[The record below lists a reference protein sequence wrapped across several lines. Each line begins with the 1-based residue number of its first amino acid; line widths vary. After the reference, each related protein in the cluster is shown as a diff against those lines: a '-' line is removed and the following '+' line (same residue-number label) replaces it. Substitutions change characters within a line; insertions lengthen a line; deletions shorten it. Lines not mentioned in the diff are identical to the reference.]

1 MSERIEGLSIGLDLD
16 SVQVESGLK
25 DLNKKLALVNSEMK
39 ANLSAFDKGDASLK
53 KYQTQLDGL
62 NKKLEIQKTKVDS
75 ARQSYE
81 KMAKAHGEGSKEAD
95 AAATAYNKELAS
107 LNNLERY
114 IGSVTTEM
122 NKSQSAFTKY
132 GNQLTG
138 ISEKAGKLGDG
149 LTKTVTPAVLALGAA
164 AVLSANNVSDATAKI
179 QNNLGGTAEEAA
191 KVAGIANDVFK
202 DGWGESLDSVATS
215 MLEVKEQLTG
225 ISDVD
230 LGAIT
235 KMTIALEQ
243 SLGMDQTESLRGIN
257 ALMKTYGM
265 TAYEA
270 FDYMVAGAQK
280 GLNKTDEL
288 GDNLAEYAPLWE
300 QNGYSA
306 QEMFN
311 TLQAGLDAGAYNLD
325 KVNDLVKEFG
335 IRVGDGT
342 IKTAIEAMGGSWKEI
357 YDTWEASG
365 ESNDELFRR
374 MAANLASIQDPQEKA
389 LALTEIWGSLGEDA
403 GSKVVEALGNVTE
416 QYGEV
421 NGAAQGVIDTLEETQ
436 SQKFQAMFRDMT
448 DTLVPLGDILL
459 EMGEEALP
467 ILEDAVDNLTDAWND
482 LSPDMQEN
490 VVQWTL
496 VAGAAGPIVKI
507 FGGVA
512 GGLGAMLKLLPGV
525 TAGLGTAG
533 VTGALGGV
541 SGAATT
547 AGGAAALFANPWVLG
562 IGAITLAA
570 TGVGTFIYKEMTKD
584 ATNHEAS
591 VDATKGKYQEWFD
604 AVTEGANGMVSSQ
617 EQIQGAIKGTASTI
631 AEETARL
638 KEQNTLVTNAIDDLW
653 NGGYEWNNMF
663 FKSFNEPLARNVNGI
678 KDKLKELKMTDDQ
691 ISEIEESYNNYS
703 LTIGNT
709 MAEIL
714 STFTAGKV
722 VTEELANAT
731 INANNA
737 VTEEIIVGLTA
748 QKDAE
753 QARLDEMLAN
763 GVMTQ
768 AEYEKRVM
776 DNGMHYAML
785 TQITQ
790 NANDEINAIIA
801 AASLEN
807 RQLTAEETAS
817 MIDSYITLSENSGKS
832 MTEIAEGQDALSEN
846 MRNMVSEVAIASLVQ
861 SGALSESAASQIGSL
876 GSVEEKVGA
885 LQWALDYYNQTG
897 IPSKSIYIDTSPAL
911 YAIADVMTR
920 LKGIPDE
927 QVFIN
932 VDAGRVYTPTSPT
945 GAQGAGYR
953 ATGDDSFKGGPAVL
967 GDGGREEPFL
977 TPSGYFGIS
986 PDTDTFYPNL
996 PKGTKIWPS
1005 IQHFRMDIPHFATG
1019 VEGSTEAQRLIA
1031 SFGKRELSGEISGS
1045 NSVSN
1050 SNQTTTEI
1058 HNHFNITAY
1067 GELPNKTVKNIT
1079 EKISRELKNMNDRK
1093 IINRGE
1099 KVH

>member
-132 GNQLTG
+132 GNQVTG

-164 AVLSANNVSDATAKI
+164 AILSANNVSDATAKI

-389 LALTEIWGSLGEDA
+389 MALTEIWGSLGEDA
-403 GSKVVEALGNVTE
+403 GSKVVEALGNVTQ

-490 VVQWTL
+490 IVQWTL
-496 VAGAAGPIVKI
+496 MAGAAGPVIKI
-507 FGGVA
+507 FGSVA
-512 GGLGAMLKLLPGV
+512 GGLGAILKLIPSV
-525 TAGLGTAG
+525 TAGLGASG
-533 VTGALGGV
+533 VAGALGGV
-541 SGAATT
+541 APAATG
-547 AGGAAALFANPWVLG
+547 AGGAAALFTNPWVLG
-562 IGAITLAA
+562 IAA
-570 TGVGTFIYKEMTKD
+570 VAWAAMGVGTAIYDEMHKEDQAHED
-584 ATNHEAS
+584 AI
-591 VDATKGKYQEWFD
+591 DATKGKYEEWYNAVIDGAKLVVKSQQQIQGSVKNTGETYAEAIARIKAQNSD
-604 AVTEGANGMVSSQ
+604 AVTAMEDDWNGYTELIDGVNVYHEGLGESLKGLGFSDEVLADIQDGYENYRLIIDNTMQ
-617 EQIQGAIKGTASTI
+617 EVMNTYTEGKVMSEEVAMATI
-631 AEETARL
+631 AAN
-638 KEQNTLVTNAIDDLW
+638 QSVTDEVI
-653 NGGYEWNNMF
+653 
-663 FKSFNEPLARNVNGI
+663 
-678 KDKLKELKMTDDQ
+678 
-691 ISEIEESYNNYS
+691 
-703 LTIGNT
+703 
-709 MAEIL
+709 
-714 STFTAGKV
+714 AGFQ
-722 VTEELANAT
+722 
-731 INANNA
+731 
-737 VTEEIIVGLTA
+737 A

-753 QARLDEMLAN
+753 QAKLDHMLET
-763 GVMTQ
+763 GVITQ

-776 DNGMHYAML
+776 DNGMHYSMM

-790 NANDEINAIIA
+790 SANDNINNIVASA
-801 AASLEN
+801 AREN
-807 RQLTAEETAS
+807 RELTSEEVVS
-817 MIDSYITLSENSGKS
+817 MIGSYATLASNSGKS
-832 MTEIAEGQDALSEN
+832 LSDVAGAQDFLSAN
-846 MRNMVSEVAIASLVQ
+846 MKGMVDNVSLNALVQ
-861 SGALSESAASQIGSL
+861 AGVLSESAASQIGSL
-876 GSVEEKVGA
+876 GSVQDKVGA
-885 LQWALDYYNQTG
+885 LQWALDYYNQTN
-897 IPSKSIYIDTSPAL
+897 IPAKSISIDTSPAL

-1031 SFGKRELSGEISGS
+1031 SFGKRASVSESGNAET
-1045 NSVSN
+1045 SVSN
-1050 SNQTTTEI
+1050 STNYQSSSEI
-1058 HNHFNITAY
+1058 HIHISAY
-1067 GELPNKTVKNIT
+1067 GDLPNKTIRSMA
-1079 EKISRELKNMNDRK
+1079 EKISKEIKNASDRK
-1093 IINRGE
+1093 KISRGE
-1099 KVH
+1099 KVVY

>member
-16 SVQVESGLK
+16 SVQVESGLQ

-62 NKKLEIQKTKVDS
+62 NKKLEIQKTKVDG

-81 KMAKAHGEGSKEAD
+81 KMAKAHGEGSKEAE

-107 LNNLERY
+107 LNNLQRY

-132 GNQLTG
+132 GDQLTG

-149 LTKTVTPAVLALGAA
+149 LTKTVTPAVLALSAA
-164 AVLSANNVSDATAKI
+164 AVLSATNVADATAKI
-179 QNNLGGTAEEAA
+179 KVNLGGTAEEAER
-191 KVAGIANDVFK
+191 VGGIANDVFK
-202 DGWGESLDSVATS
+202 DGWGESLDSVTTS
-215 MLEVKEQLTG
+215 LLNVKGQLTG

-235 KMTIALEQ
+235 KMTIALEE
-243 SLGMDQTESLRGIN
+243 SLGMDQAESLRGIN
-257 ALMKTYGM
+257 ALMETYGM

-335 IRVGDGT
+335 IRIGDGT
-342 IKTAIEAMGGSWKEI
+342 VKAAVEEMGGSWKEL

-365 ESNDELFRR
+365 ESNDDLFRR
-374 MAANLASIQDPQEKA
+374 MAQNLAAIEDPQEKA
-389 LALTEIWGSLGEDA
+389 NALSMLWGSIGEDA
-403 GSKVVEALGNVTE
+403 GVKVVEALGTVTE

-436 SQKFQAMFRDMT
+436 SQKFQAMFRDMV

-467 ILEDAVDNLTDAWND
+467 ILIDAVDNLTDSWND

-490 VVQWTL
+490 IVQWTL
-496 VAGAAGPIVKI
+496 VAGAAGPVIKI
-507 FGGVA
+507 FGSVA
-512 GGLGAMLKLLPGV
+512 GGLGAILKVIPSV
-525 TAGLGTAG
+525 TAGLGAKG
-533 VTGALGGV
+533 VVGALGGV
-541 SGAATT
+541 APAATG
-547 AGGAAALFANPWVLG
+547 AGGAAALFTNPWILG
-562 IGAITLAA
+562 IAA
-570 TGVGTFIYKEMTKD
+570 VSFAAVGVGTAIYNEMHKED
-584 ATNHEAS
+584 QAHEVAI
-591 VDATKGKYQEWFD
+591 DATKGKYEEWYN
-604 AVTEGANGMVSSQ
+604 AVIEGAIPVVESQ
-617 EQIQGAIKGTASTI
+617 EQIQGSVKNTGESYAEAIERIKGQNADAVTAM
-631 AEETARL
+631 E
-638 KEQNTLVTNAIDDLW
+638 DDW
-653 NGGYEWNNMF
+653 NGYTELIDGVNVHHEGLGESLKSLGLSDDVIADIQEGYE
-663 FKSFNEPLARNVNGI
+663 
-678 KDKLKELKMTDDQ
+678 
-691 ISEIEESYNNYS
+691 NYR
-703 LTIGNT
+703 LIIDNT
-709 MAEIL
+709 MQEVMN
-714 STFTAGKV
+714 TFTEGKV
-722 VTEELANAT
+722 VSEEVAMAT
-731 INANNA
+731 IAANNS
-737 VTEEIIVGLTA
+737 VTEQVIAGYQA

-753 QARLDEMLAN
+753 RAKLDQMLET
-763 GVMTQ
+763 GVITQ

-776 DNGMHYAML
+776 DNGMHYSMM

-790 NANDEINAIIA
+790 SANDNINNIVATA
-801 AASLEN
+801 AREN
-807 RQLTAEETAS
+807 RELTSEEVAS
-817 MIDSYITLSENSGKS
+817 MIGSYATLASNSGKS
-832 MTEIAEGQDALSEN
+832 LTDVAGAQDFLSAN
-846 MRNMVSEVAIASLVQ
+846 MQGMVDNVSLNALVQ
-861 SGALSESAASQIGSL
+861 AGVLSESAASQIGSL
-876 GSVEEKVGA
+876 GSVQDKVGA
-885 LQWALDYYNQTG
+885 LQGAVDFYNRTG
-897 IPSKSIYIDTSPAL
+897 IPTKTINVDTSAAL

-920 LKGIPDE
+920 LRGIPDE
-927 QVFIN
+927 QVYVN
-932 VDAGRVYTPTSPT
+932 VDAGRVYVAGSPT
-945 GAQGAGYR
+945 GAQAML
-953 ATGDDSFKGGPAVL
+953 ATGTDSHVGGPAVL
-967 GDGGREEPFL
+967 GDGGREEPFM
-977 TPSGYFGIS
+977 TPSGVFGVS
-986 PDTDTFYPNL
+986 PSTDTLYPNL
-996 PKGTKIWPS
+996 PKGTKVWPS

-1031 SFGKRELSGEISGS
+1031 SFGKKEASGESSGS
-1045 NSVSN
+1045 NNVSN

>member
-164 AVLSANNVSDATAKI
+164 AILSANNVSDATAKI

-389 LALTEIWGSLGEDA
+389 MALTEIWGSLGEDA
-403 GSKVVEALGNVTE
+403 GSKVVEALGNVTQ

-490 VVQWTL
+490 IVQWTL
-496 VAGAAGPIVKI
+496 MAGAAGPVIKI
-507 FGGVA
+507 FGSVA
-512 GGLGAMLKLLPGV
+512 GGLGAILKLIPSV
-525 TAGLGTAG
+525 TAGLGASG
-533 VTGALGGV
+533 VAGALGGV
-541 SGAATT
+541 APAATG
-547 AGGAAALFANPWVLG
+547 AGGAAALFTNPWVLG
-562 IGAITLAA
+562 IAA
-570 TGVGTFIYKEMTKD
+570 VAWAAMGVGTAIYDEMHKEDQAHED
-584 ATNHEAS
+584 AI
-591 VDATKGKYQEWFD
+591 DATKGKYEEWYNAVIDGAKLVVKSQQQIQGSVKNTGETYAEAIARIKAQNSD
-604 AVTEGANGMVSSQ
+604 AVTAMEDDWNGYTELIDGVNVYHEGLGESLKGLGFSDEVLADIQDGYENYRLIIDNTMQ
-617 EQIQGAIKGTASTI
+617 EVMNTYTEGKVMSEEVAMATI
-631 AEETARL
+631 AAN
-638 KEQNTLVTNAIDDLW
+638 QSVTDEVI
-653 NGGYEWNNMF
+653 
-663 FKSFNEPLARNVNGI
+663 
-678 KDKLKELKMTDDQ
+678 
-691 ISEIEESYNNYS
+691 
-703 LTIGNT
+703 
-709 MAEIL
+709 
-714 STFTAGKV
+714 AGFQ
-722 VTEELANAT
+722 
-731 INANNA
+731 
-737 VTEEIIVGLTA
+737 A

-753 QARLDEMLAN
+753 QAKLDHMLET
-763 GVMTQ
+763 GVITQ

-776 DNGMHYAML
+776 DNGMHYSMM

-790 NANDEINAIIA
+790 SANDNINNIVASA
-801 AASLEN
+801 AREN
-807 RQLTAEETAS
+807 RELTSEEVVS
-817 MIDSYITLSENSGKS
+817 MIGSYATLASNSGKS
-832 MTEIAEGQDALSEN
+832 LSDVAGAQDFLSAN
-846 MRNMVSEVAIASLVQ
+846 MKGMVDNVSLNALVQ
-861 SGALSESAASQIGSL
+861 AGVLSESAASQIGSL
-876 GSVEEKVGA
+876 GSVQDKVGA
-885 LQWALDYYNQTG
+885 LQWALDYYNQTN
-897 IPSKSIYIDTSPAL
+897 IPAKSISIDTSPAL

-1031 SFGKRELSGEISGS
+1031 SFGKRASVSESGNAET
-1045 NSVSN
+1045 SVSN
-1050 SNQTTTEI
+1050 STNYQSSSEI
-1058 HNHFNITAY
+1058 HIHISAY
-1067 GELPNKTVKNIT
+1067 GDLPNKTIRSMA
-1079 EKISRELKNMNDRK
+1079 EKISKEIKNASDRK
-1093 IINRGE
+1093 KISRGE
-1099 KVH
+1099 KVVY

>member
-164 AVLSANNVSDATAKI
+164 AILSANNVSDATAKI

-230 LGAIT
+230 LGDIT

-257 ALMKTYGM
+257 ALMETYGM

-374 MAANLASIQDPQEKA
+374 MAANLASMQDPQEKA

-421 NGAAQGVIDTLEETQ
+421 NGAAQDVIDTLEETQ

-490 VVQWTL
+490 IVQWTL
-496 VAGAAGPIVKI
+496 MAGAAGPVIKI
-507 FGGVA
+507 FGSVA
-512 GGLGAMLKLLPGV
+512 GGLGAILKLIPSV
-525 TAGLGTAG
+525 TAGLGASG
-533 VTGALGGV
+533 VAGALGGV
-541 SGAATT
+541 APAATG
-547 AGGAAALFANPWVLG
+547 AGGAAALFTNPWVLG
-562 IGAITLAA
+562 IAA
-570 TGVGTFIYKEMTKD
+570 VAWAAVGVGTAIYDEMHKEDQAHED
-584 ATNHEAS
+584 AI
-591 VDATKGKYQEWFD
+591 DATKGKYEEWYNAVIDGAKPVVESQQQIQGSVKNTGETYSEAIERIKGQNSD
-604 AVTEGANGMVSSQ
+604 AVTAMEDDWNGYTELIDGVNVYHEGLGESLKGLGFSDEVLADIQDGYENYRLIIDNTMQ
-617 EQIQGAIKGTASTI
+617 EVMNTYTEGKVMSEEVAMATI
-631 AEETARL
+631 AAN
-638 KEQNTLVTNAIDDLW
+638 Q
-653 NGGYEWNNMF
+653 
-663 FKSFNEPLARNVNGI
+663 S
-678 KDKLKELKMTDDQ
+678 
-691 ISEIEESYNNYS
+691 
-703 LTIGNT
+703 
-709 MAEIL
+709 
-714 STFTAGKV
+714 
-722 VTEELANAT
+722 VTEEVIA
-731 INANNA
+731 
-737 VTEEIIVGLTA
+737 GFQA

-753 QARLDEMLAN
+753 QAKLDHMLET
-763 GVMTQ
+763 GVITQ

-776 DNGMHYAML
+776 DNGMHYSMM

-790 NANDEINAIIA
+790 SANDNINNIVATA
-801 AASLEN
+801 AREN
-807 RQLTAEETAS
+807 RELTSEEVVS
-817 MIDSYITLSENSGKS
+817 MIGSYATLASNSGKS
-832 MTEIAEGQDALSEN
+832 LSDVAGAQDFLSAN
-846 MRNMVSEVAIASLVQ
+846 MKGMVDNVSLNALVQ
-861 SGALSESAASQIGSL
+861 AGVLSESAASQIGSL
-876 GSVEEKVGA
+876 GSVQDKVGA
-885 LQWALDYYNQTG
+885 LQWALDYYNQTN
-897 IPSKSIYIDTSPAL
+897 IPAKSISIDTSPAL

-953 ATGDDSFKGGPAVL
+953 ATGDDSFRGGPAVL

-1031 SFGKRELSGEISGS
+1031 SFGKRESFGESSGS
-1045 NSVSN
+1045 NNVSN

>member
-16 SVQVESGLK
+16 SVQVESGLQ

-62 NKKLEIQKTKVDS
+62 NKKLEIQKTKVDG
-75 ARQSYE
+75 ARQAYE

-107 LNNLERY
+107 LNNLQRY

-122 NKSQSAFTKY
+122 NKSQSAFTKF
-132 GNQLTG
+132 GDQLTG

-149 LTKTVTPAVLALGAA
+149 LTKTVTPAVLALSAA
-164 AVLSANNVSDATAKI
+164 AVLTATNVADATAKI
-179 QNNLGGTAEEAA
+179 KVNLGGTAEEAER
-191 KVAGIANDVFK
+191 VGGIANDVFK
-202 DGWGESLDSVATS
+202 DGWGDSLDSVTTS
-215 MLEVKEQLTG
+215 LLNVKGQLTG

-235 KMTIALEQ
+235 KMTIALEE
-243 SLGMDQTESLRGIN
+243 SLGMDQAESLRGIN
-257 ALMKTYGM
+257 ALMETYGM

-270 FDYMVAGAQK
+270 FDYMVTGAQK

-335 IRVGDGT
+335 IRIGDGT
-342 IKTAIEAMGGSWKEI
+342 VKAAVEEMGGSWKEL
-357 YDTWEASG
+357 YDIWEASG
-365 ESNDELFRR
+365 ESNDDLFRR
-374 MAANLASIQDPQEKA
+374 MAQNLAAIEDPQEKA
-389 LALTEIWGSLGEDA
+389 NALSMLWGSIGEDA
-403 GSKVVEALGNVTE
+403 GVKVVEALGTVTE

-496 VAGAAGPIVKI
+496 IAGAAGPIVKI

-512 GGLGAMLKLLPGV
+512 GGLGAILKLIPSV
-525 TAGLGTAG
+525 TAGLGASG
-533 VTGALGGV
+533 VAGALGGV
-541 SGAATT
+541 APAATG
-547 AGGAAALFANPWVLG
+547 AGGAAALFTNPWILG
-562 IGAITLAA
+562 IGAVSLAA
-570 TGVGTFIYKEMTKD
+570 VGVGTAIYNEMHKEDK
-584 ATNHEAS
+584 AHEEAI
-591 VDATKGKYQEWFD
+591 DATKGKYEEWYNAVIDGAKPVVESQQQIQGSVKNTGETYAEAMARIKAQNSD
-604 AVTEGANGMVSSQ
+604 AVTAME
-617 EQIQGAIKGTASTI
+617 
-631 AEETARL
+631 
-638 KEQNTLVTNAIDDLW
+638 DDW
-653 NGGYEWNNMF
+653 NGYTELVNGVNVYHEGLGESLKSLGFSDEVLSDIQAGYE
-663 FKSFNEPLARNVNGI
+663 
-678 KDKLKELKMTDDQ
+678 
-691 ISEIEESYNNYS
+691 NYR
-703 LTIGNT
+703 LIIDNT
-709 MAEIL
+709 MQEVMN
-714 STFTAGKV
+714 TFTEGQV
-722 VTEELANAT
+722 VSEEVAMAT
-731 INANNA
+731 INANNS
-737 VTEEIIVGLTA
+737 VTEEVIAGFQA

-753 QARLDEMLAN
+753 QAKLDHMLET
-763 GVMTQ
+763 GVITQ

-776 DNGMHYAML
+776 DNGMHYSMM

-790 NANDEINAIIA
+790 SANDNINNIVATA
-801 AASLEN
+801 AREN
-807 RQLTAEETAS
+807 RELTSEEVVS
-817 MIDSYITLSENSGKS
+817 MIGSYATLASNSGKS
-832 MTEIAEGQDALSEN
+832 LSDVAGAQDFLAAN
-846 MRNMVSEVAIASLVQ
+846 MKGMVDNVSLNALVQ
-861 SGALSESAASQIGSL
+861 AGVISESAAAQIGSL
-876 GSVEEKVGA
+876 GSVQDKVGA
-885 LQWALDYYNQTG
+885 LQGVIDYYNQTG

-920 LKGIPDE
+920 LKNIPDE
-927 QVFIN
+927 QVYVN
-932 VDAGRVYTPTSPT
+932 VDAGRVYVAGSPT
-945 GAQGAGYR
+945 GAQAML
-953 ATGDDSFKGGPAVL
+953 ATGTDSHVGGPAIL
-967 GDGGREEPFL
+967 GDGGREEPFM
-977 TPSGYFGIS
+977 TPSGVFGVS
-986 PDTDTFYPNL
+986 PSTDTFYPNL
-996 PKGTKIWPS
+996 PKGTKVWPS
-1005 IQHFRMDIPHFATG
+1005 IQQFRMDIPHFATG

-1031 SFGKRELSGEISGS
+1031 SFGKRETSGESTGS

>member
-164 AVLSANNVSDATAKI
+164 AVLSANNVADATAKI
-179 QNNLGGTAEEAA
+179 QNNLGGTAEEAE

-202 DGWGESLDSVATS
+202 DGWGDSLDSVTTS
-215 MLEVKEQLTG
+215 LLEVKEQLG
-225 ISDVD
+225 SLPDED
-230 LGAIT
+230 LAAIT
-235 KMTIALEQ
+235 KEAIALEQ
-243 SLGMDQTESLRGIN
+243 SLGMDTSETLRGVN
-257 ALMKTYGM
+257 SLMQTYGL
-265 TAYEA
+265 TAQEA
-270 FDYMVAGAQK
+270 FDYMVVGAQK

-335 IRVGDGT
+335 IRIGDGT
-342 IKTAIEAMGGSWKEI
+342 IKTAVEEMGGSWKEI

-374 MAANLASIQDPQEKA
+374 MAQNLASIQDPQEKA
-389 LALTEIWGSLGEDA
+389 MALTQIWGSLGEDA
-403 GSKVVEALGNVTE
+403 GAKVVEALGNVTE
-416 QYGEV
+416 EYGNV
-421 NGAAQGVIDTLEETQ
+421 NGAAQTVVDTLEATQ
-436 SQKFQAMFRDMT
+436 SQKFQSMFRDMT

-490 VVQWTL
+490 VVQWGL
-496 VAGAAGPIVKI
+496 VAAAAGPIVKV
-507 FGGVA
+507 FSGVT
-512 GGLGAMLKLLPGV
+512 GGLGAMLKLLPGI
-525 TAGLGTAG
+525 TTGLGTAG
-533 VTGALGGV
+533 VAGALGGV
-541 SGAATT
+541 APAATG
-547 AGGAAALFANPWVLG
+547 AGGAAALFTNPWILG
-562 IGAITLAA
+562 IGAVSLAA
-570 TGVGTFIYKEMTKD
+570 VGVGTAIYNEMHKEDK
-584 ATNHEAS
+584 AHEEAI
-591 VDATKGKYQEWFD
+591 DATKGKYEEWYNAVIDGAKPVVESQQQIQGSVKNTGETYAEAIERIKGQNSD
-604 AVTEGANGMVSSQ
+604 AVTAMEDDWNGYTELIDGVNVYHEGLGESLKGLGFSDEVLADIQDGYENYRLIIDNTMQ
-617 EQIQGAIKGTASTI
+617 EVMNTFTEGKVMSEEVAMATI
-631 AEETARL
+631 A
-638 KEQNTLVTNAIDDLW
+638 
-653 NGGYEWNNMF
+653 
-663 FKSFNEPLARNVNGI
+663 
-678 KDKLKELKMTDDQ
+678 
-691 ISEIEESYNNYS
+691 
-703 LTIGNT
+703 
-709 MAEIL
+709 
-714 STFTAGKV
+714 
-722 VTEELANAT
+722 ANQS
-731 INANNA
+731 
-737 VTEEIIVGLTA
+737 VTEEIIAGFQA

-753 QARLDEMLAN
+753 QAKLDHMLET
-763 GVMTQ
+763 GVITQ

-776 DNGMHYAML
+776 DNGMHYSMM

-790 NANDEINAIIA
+790 SANDNINNIVATA
-801 AASLEN
+801 AREN
-807 RQLTAEETAS
+807 RELTSEEVVS
-817 MIDSYITLSENSGKS
+817 MIGSYATLASNSGKS
-832 MTEIAEGQDALSEN
+832 LSDVAGAQDFLSAN
-846 MRNMVSEVAIASLVQ
+846 MQGMVDNVSLNALVQ
-861 SGALSESAASQIGSL
+861 AGVISESAASQIGSL
-876 GSVEEKVGA
+876 GSVQDKVGV
-885 LQWALDYYNQTG
+885 LQGVIDYYNQTG

-953 ATGDDSFKGGPAVL
+953 ATGDDSFRGGPAVL

-1031 SFGKRELSGEISGS
+1031 SFGKRESFGENTGS
-1045 NSVSN
+1045 NNVDN
-1050 SNQTTTEI
+1050 SKQITTEI

>member
-53 KYQTQLDGL
+53 NYQTQLDGL

-75 ARQSYE
+75 ARQTYE

-164 AVLSANNVSDATAKI
+164 AVLSANNVADATAKI
-179 QNNLGGTAEEAA
+179 QNNLGGTAEEAE

-202 DGWGESLDSVATS
+202 DGWGDSLDSVTTS
-215 MLEVKEQLTG
+215 LLEVKEQLG
-225 ISDVD
+225 SLPDED
-230 LGAIT
+230 LAAIT
-235 KMTIALEQ
+235 KEAIALEQ
-243 SLGMDQTESLRGIN
+243 SLGMDTSETLRGVN
-257 ALMKTYGM
+257 SLMQTYGL
-265 TAYEA
+265 TAQEA
-270 FDYMVAGAQK
+270 FDYMVVGAQK

-335 IRVGDGT
+335 IRIGDGT
-342 IKTAIEAMGGSWKEI
+342 IKTAVEEMGGSWKEI

-374 MAANLASIQDPQEKA
+374 MAQNLASIQDPQEKA
-389 LALTEIWGSLGEDA
+389 MALTQIWGSLGEDA
-403 GSKVVEALGNVTE
+403 GAKVVEALGNVTE
-416 QYGEV
+416 EYGNV
-421 NGAAQGVIDTLEETQ
+421 NGAAQTVVDTLEATQ
-436 SQKFQAMFRDMT
+436 SQKFQSMFRDMT

-490 VVQWTL
+490 VVQWGL
-496 VAGAAGPIVKI
+496 VAAAAGPIVKV
-507 FGGVA
+507 FSGVT
-512 GGLGAMLKLLPGV
+512 GGLGAMLKLLPGI
-525 TAGLGTAG
+525 TTGLGTAG
-533 VTGALGGV
+533 VAGALGGV
-541 SGAATT
+541 APAATG
-547 AGGAAALFANPWVLG
+547 AGGAAALFTNPWILG
-562 IGAITLAA
+562 IGAVSLAA
-570 TGVGTFIYKEMTKD
+570 VGVGTAIYNEMHKEDK
-584 ATNHEAS
+584 AHEEAI
-591 VDATKGKYQEWFD
+591 DATKGKYEEWYNAVIDGAKPVVESQQQIQGSVKNTGETYAEAIERIKGQNSD
-604 AVTEGANGMVSSQ
+604 AVTAMEDDWNGYTELIDGVNVYHEGLGESLKGLGFSDEVLADIQDGYENYRLIIDNTMQ
-617 EQIQGAIKGTASTI
+617 EVMNTFTEGKVMSEEVAMATI
-631 AEETARL
+631 A
-638 KEQNTLVTNAIDDLW
+638 
-653 NGGYEWNNMF
+653 
-663 FKSFNEPLARNVNGI
+663 
-678 KDKLKELKMTDDQ
+678 
-691 ISEIEESYNNYS
+691 
-703 LTIGNT
+703 
-709 MAEIL
+709 
-714 STFTAGKV
+714 
-722 VTEELANAT
+722 ANQS
-731 INANNA
+731 
-737 VTEEIIVGLTA
+737 VTEEIIAGFQA

-753 QARLDEMLAN
+753 QAKLDHMLET
-763 GVMTQ
+763 GVITQ

-776 DNGMHYAML
+776 DNGMHYSMM

-790 NANDEINAIIA
+790 SANDNINNIVATA
-801 AASLEN
+801 AREN
-807 RQLTAEETAS
+807 RELTSEEVVS
-817 MIDSYITLSENSGKS
+817 MIGSYATLASNSGKS
-832 MTEIAEGQDALSEN
+832 LSDVAGAQDFLSAN
-846 MRNMVSEVAIASLVQ
+846 MQGMVDNVSLNALVQ
-861 SGALSESAASQIGSL
+861 AGVISESAASQIGSL
-876 GSVEEKVGA
+876 GSVQDKVGV
-885 LQWALDYYNQTG
+885 LQGVIDYYNQTG

-953 ATGDDSFKGGPAVL
+953 ATGDDSFRGGPAVL

-1031 SFGKRELSGEISGS
+1031 SFGKRESFGENTGS
-1045 NSVSN
+1045 NNVDN
-1050 SNQTTTEI
+1050 SKQITTEI

>member
-164 AVLSANNVSDATAKI
+164 AILSANNVSDATAKI

-389 LALTEIWGSLGEDA
+389 MALTEIWGSLGEDA
-403 GSKVVEALGNVTE
+403 
-416 QYGEV
+416 
-421 NGAAQGVIDTLEETQ
+421 
-436 SQKFQAMFRDMT
+436 
-448 DTLVPLGDILL
+448 
-459 EMGEEALP
+459 
-467 ILEDAVDNLTDAWND
+467 D
-482 LSPDMQEN
+482 L
-490 VVQWTL
+490 
-496 VAGAAGPIVKI
+496 
-507 FGGVA
+507 
-512 GGLGAMLKLLPGV
+512 
-525 TAGLGTAG
+525 
-533 VTGALGGV
+533 
-541 SGAATT
+541 
-547 AGGAAALFANPWVLG
+547 
-562 IGAITLAA
+562 
-570 TGVGTFIYKEMTKD
+570 
-584 ATNHEAS
+584 
-591 VDATKGKYQEWFD
+591 
-604 AVTEGANGMVSSQ
+604 
-617 EQIQGAIKGTASTI
+617 
-631 AEETARL
+631 R
-638 KEQNTLVTNAIDDLW
+638 
-653 NGGYEWNNMF
+653 
-663 FKSFNEPLARNVNGI
+663 
-678 KDKLKELKMTDDQ
+678 
-691 ISEIEESYNNYS
+691 
-703 LTIGNT
+703 
-709 MAEIL
+709 
-714 STFTAGKV
+714 
-722 VTEELANAT
+722 
-731 INANNA
+731 
-737 VTEEIIVGLTA
+737 
-748 QKDAE
+748 
-753 QARLDEMLAN
+753 
-763 GVMTQ
+763 
-768 AEYEKRVM
+768 
-776 DNGMHYAML
+776 
-785 TQITQ
+785 
-790 NANDEINAIIA
+790 
-801 AASLEN
+801 
-807 RQLTAEETAS
+807 
-817 MIDSYITLSENSGKS
+817 
-832 MTEIAEGQDALSEN
+832 
-846 MRNMVSEVAIASLVQ
+846 
-861 SGALSESAASQIGSL
+861 
-876 GSVEEKVGA
+876 
-885 LQWALDYYNQTG
+885 
-897 IPSKSIYIDTSPAL
+897 
-911 YAIADVMTR
+911 
-920 LKGIPDE
+920 
-927 QVFIN
+927 
-932 VDAGRVYTPTSPT
+932 
-945 GAQGAGYR
+945 
-953 ATGDDSFKGGPAVL
+953 
-967 GDGGREEPFL
+967 
-977 TPSGYFGIS
+977 
-986 PDTDTFYPNL
+986 
-996 PKGTKIWPS
+996 
-1005 IQHFRMDIPHFATG
+1005 
-1019 VEGSTEAQRLIA
+1019 
-1031 SFGKRELSGEISGS
+1031 
-1045 NSVSN
+1045 
-1050 SNQTTTEI
+1050 
-1058 HNHFNITAY
+1058 
-1067 GELPNKTVKNIT
+1067 
-1079 EKISRELKNMNDRK
+1079 
-1093 IINRGE
+1093 
-1099 KVH
+1099 

>member
-164 AVLSANNVSDATAKI
+164 AILSANNVSDATAKI

-389 LALTEIWGSLGEDA
+389 MALTEIWGSLGEDA

-421 NGAAQGVIDTLEETQ
+421 NGAAQDVIDTLEETQ

-467 ILEDAVDNLTDAWND
+467 ILEDAVDNLMDAWND

-490 VVQWTL
+490 IVQWTL
-496 VAGAAGPIVKI
+496 MAGAAGPVIKI
-507 FGGVA
+507 FGSVA
-512 GGLGAMLKLLPGV
+512 GGLGAILKLIPSV
-525 TAGLGTAG
+525 TAGLGASG
-533 VTGALGGV
+533 VAGALGGV
-541 SGAATT
+541 APAATG
-547 AGGAAALFANPWVLG
+547 AGGAAALFTNPWVLG
-562 IGAITLAA
+562 IAA
-570 TGVGTFIYKEMTKD
+570 VAWAAVGVGTAIYDEMHKEDQAHED
-584 ATNHEAS
+584 AI
-591 VDATKGKYQEWFD
+591 DATKGKYEEWYNAVIDGAKPVVESQQQIQGSVKNTGETYAEAIERIKGQNSD
-604 AVTEGANGMVSSQ
+604 AVTAMEDDWNGYTELIDGVNVYHEGLGESLKGLGFSDEVLADIQDGYENYRLIIDNTMQ
-617 EQIQGAIKGTASTI
+617 EVMNTYTEGKVMSEEVAMATI
-631 AEETARL
+631 AAN
-638 KEQNTLVTNAIDDLW
+638 Q
-653 NGGYEWNNMF
+653 
-663 FKSFNEPLARNVNGI
+663 S
-678 KDKLKELKMTDDQ
+678 
-691 ISEIEESYNNYS
+691 
-703 LTIGNT
+703 
-709 MAEIL
+709 
-714 STFTAGKV
+714 
-722 VTEELANAT
+722 VTEEVIA
-731 INANNA
+731 
-737 VTEEIIVGLTA
+737 GFQA

-753 QARLDEMLAN
+753 QAKLDHMLET
-763 GVMTQ
+763 GVITQ

-776 DNGMHYAML
+776 DNGMHYSMM

-790 NANDEINAIIA
+790 SANDNINNIVATA
-801 AASLEN
+801 AREN
-807 RQLTAEETAS
+807 RELTSEEVVS
-817 MIDSYITLSENSGKS
+817 MIGSYATLASNSGKS
-832 MTEIAEGQDALSEN
+832 LSDVAGAQDFLSAN
-846 MRNMVSEVAIASLVQ
+846 MKGMVDNVSLNALVQ
-861 SGALSESAASQIGSL
+861 AGVLSESAASQIGSL
-876 GSVEEKVGA
+876 GSVQDKVGA
-885 LQWALDYYNQTG
+885 LQWALDYYNQTN
-897 IPSKSIYIDTSPAL
+897 IPAKSISIDTSPAL

-1005 IQHFRMDIPHFATG
+1005 MQHFRMDIPHFATG

-1031 SFGKRELSGEISGS
+1031 SFGKRASVSESGNPET
-1045 NSVSN
+1045 SVSN
-1050 SNQTTTEI
+1050 STNYQSSSEI
-1058 HNHFNITAY
+1058 HIHISAY
-1067 GELPNKTVKNIT
+1067 GDLPNKTIRSMA
-1079 EKISRELKNMNDRK
+1079 EKISKEIKNASDRK
-1093 IINRGE
+1093 KISRGE
-1099 KVH
+1099 KVLY

>member
-164 AVLSANNVSDATAKI
+164 AVLSANNVADATAKI
-179 QNNLGGTAEEAA
+179 QNNLGGTAEEAE

-202 DGWGESLDSVATS
+202 DGWGDSLDSVTTS
-215 MLEVKEQLTG
+215 LLEVKEQLG
-225 ISDVD
+225 SLPDED
-230 LGAIT
+230 LAAIT
-235 KMTIALEQ
+235 KEAIALEQ
-243 SLGMDQTESLRGIN
+243 SLGMDTSETLRGVN
-257 ALMKTYGM
+257 SLMQTYGL
-265 TAYEA
+265 TAQEA
-270 FDYMVAGAQK
+270 FDYMVVGAQK

-335 IRVGDGT
+335 IRIGDGT
-342 IKTAIEAMGGSWKEI
+342 IKTAVEEMGGSWKEI

-374 MAANLASIQDPQEKA
+374 MAQNLASIQDPQEKA
-389 LALTEIWGSLGEDA
+389 MALTQIWGSLGEDA
-403 GSKVVEALGNVTE
+403 GAKVVEALGNVTE
-416 QYGEV
+416 EYGNV
-421 NGAAQGVIDTLEETQ
+421 NGAAQTVVDTLEATQ
-436 SQKFQAMFRDMT
+436 SQKFQSMFRDMT

-482 LSPDMQEN
+482 LGPDMQEN
-490 VVQWTL
+490 VVQWGL
-496 VAGAAGPIVKI
+496 VAAAAGPAGEV
-507 FGGVA
+507 FSGVS
-512 GGLGAMLKLLPGV
+512 GGLGAMLKLLPGI
-525 TAGLGTAG
+525 TTGLGTAG
-533 VTGALGGV
+533 VAGALGGV
-541 SGAATT
+541 APAATG
-547 AGGAAALFANPWVLG
+547 AGGAAALFTNPWILG
-562 IGAITLAA
+562 IGAVSLAA
-570 TGVGTFIYKEMTKD
+570 VGVGTAIYNEMHKEDK
-584 ATNHEAS
+584 AHEEAI
-591 VDATKGKYQEWFD
+591 DATKGKYEEWYNAVIDGAKPVVESQQQIQGSVKNTGETYAEAIERIKGQNSD
-604 AVTEGANGMVSSQ
+604 AVTAMEDDWNGYTELIDGVNVYHEGLGESLKGLGFSDEVLADIQDGYENYRLIIDNTMQ
-617 EQIQGAIKGTASTI
+617 EVMNTFTEGKVMSEEVAMATI
-631 AEETARL
+631 A
-638 KEQNTLVTNAIDDLW
+638 
-653 NGGYEWNNMF
+653 
-663 FKSFNEPLARNVNGI
+663 
-678 KDKLKELKMTDDQ
+678 
-691 ISEIEESYNNYS
+691 
-703 LTIGNT
+703 
-709 MAEIL
+709 
-714 STFTAGKV
+714 
-722 VTEELANAT
+722 ANQS
-731 INANNA
+731 
-737 VTEEIIVGLTA
+737 VTEEIIAGFQA

-753 QARLDEMLAN
+753 QAKLDHMLET
-763 GVMTQ
+763 GVITQ

-776 DNGMHYAML
+776 DNGMHYSMM

-790 NANDEINAIIA
+790 SANDNINNIVATA
-801 AASLEN
+801 AREN
-807 RQLTAEETAS
+807 RELTSEEVVS
-817 MIDSYITLSENSGKS
+817 MIGSYATLASNSGKS
-832 MTEIAEGQDALSEN
+832 LSDVAGAQDFLSAN
-846 MRNMVSEVAIASLVQ
+846 MQGMVDNVSLNALVQ
-861 SGALSESAASQIGSL
+861 AGVISESAASQIGSL
-876 GSVEEKVGA
+876 GSVQDKVGV
-885 LQWALDYYNQTG
+885 LQGVIDYYNQTG

-953 ATGDDSFKGGPAVL
+953 ATGDDSFRGGPAVL

-1031 SFGKRELSGEISGS
+1031 SFGKRESFGENTGS
-1045 NSVSN
+1045 NNVDN
-1050 SNQTTTEI
+1050 SKQITTEI